1 MTSKI
6 EWHRIP
12 RATIVAE
19 VVQWLVGVAFLA
31 LGWITLPL
39 LYALAGIEVALVVG
53 ISGVVY
59 RQRSA
64 GTIVWDTVKSLALW
78 AFCGAFIIGAYAGAG
93 GFENGLRVEPRSFV
107 VLAAIVALRLG
118 FVALSA
124 RTSPDPRLQWTRE
137 AAMRGAV
144 LALASFFAAFACF
157 IPGMLLVMPIL
168 LVAPGIPAVDVA
180 LGSCLLG
187 VQAFLALVVAT
198 MTPQELAEIARQP
211 YLDGSTAPSGPTPA
225 APPNVREGRRKRRR
239 MR

>member
-6 EWHRIP
+6 AWHRIP
-12 RATIVAE
+12 RQTVVAE
-19 VVQWLVGVAFLA
+19 IVQWLVGVAFLA
-31 LGWITLPL
+31 LDWITLPL

-78 AFCGAFIIGAYAGAG
+78 LFCGAFIIGAYAGAG
-93 GFENGLRVEPRSFV
+93 GFENGLRIEPRSFV
-107 VLAAIVALRLG
+107 VLAGIVALRLG

-124 RTSPDPRLQWTRE
+124 RASADPRLQWTRE

-144 LALASFFAAFACF
+144 LALSSFFAAFACF
-157 IPGMLLVMPIL
+157 IPGMLLVAPVA
-168 LVAPGIPAVDVA
+168 LVLPAVAADVA
-180 LGSCLLG
+180 LGACLLA

-198 MTPQELAEIARQP
+198 MTPQELAEVSRQP
-211 YLDGSTAPSGPTPA
+211 YI
-225 APPNVREGRRKRRR
+225 R
-239 MR
+239 